1 MDIRVKPGIIRHLK
15 KAHKN
20 VETLKWILVK
30 QKASY
35 FKCKQNSRKP
45 DKLIRVFNGRLR
57 QLSKTLN
64 RLDQN
69 DL

>member
-1 MDIRVKPGIIRHLK
+1 MDIRVKPGIIRHLN

-45 DKLIRVFNGRLR
+45 DKLIRVSSDELT
-57 QLSKTLN
+57 QVSDALD
-64 RLDQN
+64 RLDQK